1 MTPEQRLEWL
11 CQAATFVYEFKGKS
25 ELAHLKFTTR
35 RRRRCA
41 LIHGPMR
48 ACRFSAFAFRSTIS
62 GTMRAETDAAKL
74 MAFMAE
80 LGNRVRGPGRIYF
93 AGGATALLH
102 GWRSTTIDV
111 DLKPDPEPPGL
122 FEALA
127 VLKDELDINVE
138 LASPD
143 QFIPAVPGWRERSLS
158 IARHGQLEFFHYDP
172 YGQTLSKLQ
181 RRHDRDIQDARSF
194 LRDGLIDVAR
204 LLEMFEQIEPEL
216 IRYPAVDAAS
226 FRSAVLEFCDENK

>member
-1 MTPEQRLEWL
+1 MPGCDIRLRVQRES
-11 CQAATFVYEFKGKS
+11 EF
-25 ELAHLKFTTR
+25 AHLKFTTR

-93 AGGATALLH
+93 ADGATALLH

-127 VLKDELDINVE
+127 VLKDEIDINKNWPARINSYRLCLVG
-138 LASPD
+138 ASAVCLSRVTGNSSF
-143 QFIPAVPGWRERSLS
+143 FITIL
-158 IARHGQLEFFHYDP
+158 

-226 FRSAVLEFCDENK
+226 FRSAVLEFCDENR

>member
-1 MTPEQRLEWL
+1 MPSAHPRTSTATLNFTGSLLSNGSNGYARLRH
-11 CQAATFVYEFKGKS
+11 S
-25 ELAHLKFTTR
+25 FTSSKVKQI
-35 RRRRCA
+35 
-41 LIHGPMR
+41 LV
-48 ACRFSAFAFRSTIS
+48 
-62 GTMRAETDAAKL
+62 
-74 MAFMAE
+74 
-80 LGNRVRGPGRIYF
+80 LGI
-93 AGGATALLH
+93 
-102 GWRSTTIDV
+102 
-111 DLKPDPEPPGL
+111 
-122 FEALA
+122 
-127 VLKDELDINVE
+127 DINVE

-158 IARHGQLEFFHYDP
+158 IARHGQIEFFHYDP

>member
-1 MTPEQRLEWL
+1 MAMPGRDVRLRVQR
-11 CQAATFVYEFKGKS
+11 QSEF
-25 ELAHLKFTTR
+25 AHLKFTTR

-48 ACRFSAFAFRSTIS
+48 ACRFPAFAFRSTIS

-111 DLKPDPEPPGL
+111 DLKPDPYSK
-122 FEALA
+122 
-127 VLKDELDINVE
+127 V
-138 LASPD
+138 D
-143 QFIPAVPGWRERSLS
+143 QKSEIRNRKSE
-158 IARHGQLEFFHYDP
+158 IIDP
-172 YGQTLSKLQ
+172 VSG
-181 RRHDRDIQDARSF
+181 
-194 LRDGLIDVAR
+194 
-204 LLEMFEQIEPEL
+204 
-216 IRYPAVDAAS
+216 
-226 FRSAVLEFCDENK
+226 C

>member
-1 MTPEQRLEWL
+1 
-11 CQAATFVYEFKGKS
+11 
-25 ELAHLKFTTR
+25 
-35 RRRRCA
+35 
-41 LIHGPMR
+41 
-48 ACRFSAFAFRSTIS
+48 
-62 GTMRAETDAAKL
+62 MRAETDAAKL

-143 QFIPAVPGWRERSLS
+143 QFIPAVPGWRERSLF

-181 RRHDRDIQDARSF
+181 RRHDRDVQDARSF